1 MRKIFLDTNVVID
14 LLDKREPFY
23 HAAVSIFSLAY
34 EGKILLYVSPMT
46 TYATASYLL
55 RKHGRDGMRLLL
67 RNFRHII

>member
-34 EGKILLYVSPMT
+34 EGKICYENMV
-46 TYATASYLL
+46 
-55 RKHGRDGMRLLL
+55 GME
-67 RNFRHII
+67 